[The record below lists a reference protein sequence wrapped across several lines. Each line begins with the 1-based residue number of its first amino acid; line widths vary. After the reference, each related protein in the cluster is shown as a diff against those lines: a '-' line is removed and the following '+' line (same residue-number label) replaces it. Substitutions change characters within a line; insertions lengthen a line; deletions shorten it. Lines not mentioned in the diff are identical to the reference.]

1 MKINIENKTA
11 EEINFII
18 EAQTDKDLV
27 NAMGYEYALPLSDGK
42 ALEIKYYGEY
52 KKEKDY
58 NQKIIGIKSAAYCNA
73 MNKFPA

>member
-18 EAQTDKDLV
+18 KAQTDKELV

-42 ALEIKYYGEY
+42 VLEIKYYGEH
-52 KKEKDY
+52 KEEKDY
-58 NQKIIGIKSAAYCNA
+58 SQKIIGLKSAAYCTE